1 MCGPWKC
8 SLAGSVE
15 GELLG
20 FAERGAAL
28 ANLAP
33 SPGICCKFGG
43 EIGNYISL
51 QLLCRQSKAA
61 GRPEKGGKY
70 MEKREK

>member
-1 MCGPWKC
+1 M
-8 SLAGSVE
+8 E
-15 GELLG
+15 GLLLG

-43 EIGNYISL
+43 KIGNYISF

-61 GRPEKGGKY
+61 GRP
-70 MEKREK
+70 